1 MRLTSILTFY
11 LTHILMF
18 GVTKKHNEWA
28 DSFAGELNMQHSA
41 RPYIDI
47 LIGTHKAPWPSH
59 VIIQSWF
66 LLMFTRPQLI
76 LRINKLE
83 KNKTIAKTMEK
94 PKSKSAKSKKH
105 KSKNRRGKKREKK
118 ESQKG
123 KKWGTNGLVHLHV
136 FCFRDLFS
144 LAFISHLV
152 CFLPGKKQ
160 NKMGNKSKT

>member
-28 DSFAGELNMQHSA
+28 DSFAGELNMQNSA
-41 RPYIDI
+41 RPYIYI

-118 ESQKG
+118 G
-123 KKWGTNGLVHLHV
+123 KSK
-136 FCFRDLFS
+136 RE
-144 LAFISHLV
+144 
-152 CFLPGKKQ
+152 
-160 NKMGNKSKT
+160 KMGNQWTCPFACFLLSWFVFFGFYFAFSLFFTGKKAKQNGQ